1 MRLPVFRHPG
11 LPDAFS
17 HHFIGSFPG
26 TATEHWVVGD
36 SGFQT
41 GVGDVISRD
50 DFALFQLHGK
60 ETFSW
65 SPKDAERVKRFQETL
80 ADNGA
85 EMDFLPTLDIN
96 VDGLNLVI
104 VPAAVCAAVAHIH

>member
-1 MRLPVFRHPG
+1 MFRHPG
-11 LPDAFS
+11 LPDALS

-41 GVGDVISRD
+41 GVGDAISRD
-50 DFALFQLHGK
+50 DFARFQLHGK

-65 SPKDAERVKRFQETL
+65 SPKDAEQVKRFQDTF

-85 EMDFLPTLDIN
+85 EMDFYQPWTLT
-96 VDGLNLVI
+96 
-104 VPAAVCAAVAHIH
+104 